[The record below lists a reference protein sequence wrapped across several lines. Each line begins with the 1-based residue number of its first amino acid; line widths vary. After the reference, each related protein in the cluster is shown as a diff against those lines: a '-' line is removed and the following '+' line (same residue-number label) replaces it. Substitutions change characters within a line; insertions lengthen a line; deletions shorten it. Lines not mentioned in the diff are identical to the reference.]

1 MVQSLCDFLL
11 VVGFALLGELGGCEV
26 AVGGVGPVHVVV
38 DSEVLDQDLGL
49 EQRVELPAVE
59 QLVSELAVE
68 RLDPGV
74 LPWRAGIDE
83 DRVDAVEP
91 APVRNRSGDELAA
104 VVEADKRRRPVD
116 RGQTVQHVDDVIGID
131 GSCHL
136 DGETLP
142 GVLVDDV
149 QHLDGSPIVGNIELE
164 VERPQDVWSNG

>member
-1 MVQSLCDFLL
+1 M
-11 VVGFALLGELGGCEV
+11 
-26 AVGGVGPVHVVV
+26 
-38 DSEVLDQDLGL
+38 GL
-49 EQRVELPAVE
+49 EQRIELPAVE

-74 LPWRAGIDE
+74 LPWRAGIYE

-91 APVRNRSGDELAA
+91 APVSNRSGDELAA
-104 VVEADKRRRPVD
+104 VVESVKRRRSVD
-116 RGQTVQHVDDVIGID
+116 RGRTVQHVDDVIGID

-149 QHLDGSPIVGNIELE
+149 QAS
-164 VERPQDVWSNG
+164 